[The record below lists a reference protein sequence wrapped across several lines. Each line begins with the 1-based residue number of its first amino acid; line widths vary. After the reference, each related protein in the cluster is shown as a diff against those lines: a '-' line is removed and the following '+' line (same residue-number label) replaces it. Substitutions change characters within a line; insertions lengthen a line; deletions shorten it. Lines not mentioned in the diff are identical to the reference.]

1 MKGGKL
7 TTSSTFRT
15 MAKAF
20 NLQNI
25 QEYRRF
31 LLTAP
36 NITQYVQFY
45 ESNNNSNSF
54 QYRIIPESQHG
65 FNLEEP
71 TKNSFDSIEKSTT
84 SDKTTDASIAS
95 NHTKGTSQGSR
106 IKHSAGKGNE
116 KTSALQLH
124 IRITMTVAL
133 SLQKHPIRYVTGL
146 RMTLGDADGAL
157 ATRHGF
163 FKGQS
168 RS

>member
-15 MAKAF
+15 VAKAF

-25 QEYRRF
+25 QENRRF

-54 QYRIIPESQHG
+54 QYRIIPESQHH

-124 IRITMTVAL
+124 D
-133 SLQKHPIRYVTGL
+133 K
-146 RMTLGDADGAL
+146 DNNDGSIIS
-157 ATRHGF
+157 TETSHKICYGT
-163 FKGQS
+163 QDDS
-168 RS
+168 RRC